1 MTTPFRRTRIAAAVA
16 GVALAIG
23 AGHVFAAGFALQES
37 NGSGLG
43 NAYAGGAA
51 VAEDASTVWANP
63 AGMSRFGTMQAAAA
77 LNLVKPSM
85 KFSNNGSINA
95 LTQPLGGDGGD
106 AGSLNFVPAMYFV
119 APINKQWAVG
129 IGISGPF
136 GLVTEYDDGWAG
148 RFQAIKSDVKT
159 VNVNPALS
167 WKINDAFSVGAGFS
181 YQQLKGTFT
190 ANANYSAAMAQGYA
204 AGAAAGAFPA
214 SLVPTLIAS
223 TPGLQS
229 NVSIEGDDWSWG
241 WNVGGLWNIDRNNRI
256 GVHWRSDIKYKV
268 TGNAEVCNPAP
279 NTATGY
285 CGVLLPTVPSS
296 IAPIVTATSATI
308 NRTALASGGV
318 YADIKVPG
326 IANVSYFGTLND
338 RWDVMADVQW
348 THWSTIQD
356 LTFVRNSGTVF
367 SSVPLVFEDA
377 WRVSGGANYKYNDQW
392 MFRGGLAWDQ
402 TPVQDEHRTA
412 RLPDS
417 DRIWLNLGVQYK
429 YDKNWKLDLGGSY
442 IFVQDGD
449 IAEYST
455 NPADVAAYGYLKGSY
470 NNNVIILGGQ
480 VSYSF

>member
-1 MTTPFRRTRIAAAVA
+1 MSTPFRRTRIATAVA
-16 GVALAIG
+16 GIAFALGTGQA
-23 AGHVFAAGFALQES
+23 VAAGFALQES

-63 AGMSRFGTMQAAAA
+63 AGMSRLPTMQVAMAM
-77 LNLVKPSM
+77 NLVKPSM

-106 AGSLNFVPAMYFV
+106 AGGLNFVPAMYLTV
-119 APINKQWAVG
+119 PINKAWSFG
-129 IGISGPF
+129 IGMSGPF

-159 VNVNPALS
+159 VNINPALS
-167 WKINDAFSVGAGFS
+167 WKINEAFAVGAGFS

-190 ANANYSAAMAQGYA
+190 ANANYSALMGQAYG
-204 AGAAAGAFPA
+204 GLAAAGAIPA

-223 TPGLQS
+223 TPGLES
-229 NVSIEGDDWSWG
+229 FVSISGDDWSWG
-241 WNVGGLWNIDRNNRI
+241 WNIGGLWNLDKNNRI
-256 GVHWRSDIKYKV
+256 GVHWRSDITYKV
-268 TGNAEVCNPAP
+268 TGNAEVCNPAA

-285 CGVLLPTVPSS
+285 CGVLLPTVPST
-296 IAPIVTATSATI
+296 IAPIVSATSAAV
-308 NRTALASGGV
+308 NRSALASGGV

-356 LTFVRNSGTVF
+356 LTFVRNTGTVF
-367 SSVPLVFEDA
+367 SSVPLVFEDS
-377 WRVSGGANYKYNDQW
+377 WRVSGGANYKYSDQW
-392 MFRGGLAWDQ
+392 MFRGGVAWDQ
-402 TPVQDEHRTA
+402 TPVQDAHRTA

-417 DRIWLNLGVQYK
+417 DRIWVNLGVQYK
-429 YDKNWKLDLGGSY
+429 YGKNWRIDLGGSY
-442 IFVQDGD
+442 IFVQEGD

-455 NPADVAAYGYLKGSY
+455 NPSDVAAYGYLKGNYS
-470 NNNVIILGGQ
+470 NNVIILGGQ
-480 VSYSF
+480 ATYSF